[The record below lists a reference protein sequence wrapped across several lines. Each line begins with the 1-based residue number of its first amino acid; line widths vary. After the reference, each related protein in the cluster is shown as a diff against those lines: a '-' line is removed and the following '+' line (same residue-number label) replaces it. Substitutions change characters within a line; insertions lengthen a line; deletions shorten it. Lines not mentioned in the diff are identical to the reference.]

1 MEFLELGSTIEVK
14 VSQGRLKIAEKNDK
28 SSERYYNKNYPNTGI
43 EIKTKQRDIWDFEW
57 KQIIQSGRDYLQT
70 TYLINT

>member
-43 EIKTKQRDIWDFEW
+43 EIKTKQRDIWDFE
-57 KQIIQSGRDYLQT
+57 
-70 TYLINT
+70 